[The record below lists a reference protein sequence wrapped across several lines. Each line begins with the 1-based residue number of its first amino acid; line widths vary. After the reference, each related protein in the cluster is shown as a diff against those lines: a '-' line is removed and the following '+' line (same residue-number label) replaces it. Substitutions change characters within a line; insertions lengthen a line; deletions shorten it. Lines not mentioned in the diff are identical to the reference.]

1 MLFINVFCY
10 TFELFNNFLLQFWSS
25 VENYCNNQKWLT
37 GTVACC
43 RSVSALQTSSP
54 CVLSS
59 VTSEDS
65 DEQCELQTIQKEL
78 EELLVKKEE
87 LEKQDKSSELSNGT
101 PLYGNTASS

>member
-1 MLFINVFCY
+1 M
-10 TFELFNNFLLQFWSS
+10 
-25 VENYCNNQKWLT
+25 
-37 GTVACC
+37 
-43 RSVSALQTSSP
+43 
-54 CVLSS
+54 LSS

-101 PLYGNTASS
+101 PLYGNPASS